1 MNWIIKDRGKGK
13 TTTLIFTSAATGYPI
28 ITQTRSQ
35 ADAIKH
41 RAKELEL
48 DIPEPIPFDSEYSI
62 KTTGLRHEKVLVDE
76 AKPLIERAL
85 ANMLRCPVAAV
96 TLTPNDNIQ
105 YDLQ

>member
-28 ITQTRSQ
+28 ITQTRKQ
-35 ADAIKH
+35 ADFIKH

-48 DIPEPIPFDSEYSI
+48 NIPEPIAFDSDYHI
-62 KTTGLRHEKVLVDE
+62 KTTGLRHEKVLIDE

-85 ANMLRCPVAAV
+85 ANMLGCPVAAV
-96 TLTPNDNIQ
+96 TFSVD
-105 YDLQ
+105 DKREE